1 MADPTE
7 RFNNRMREAYVTA
20 KSLGYDPKAF
30 ASMIVEHGFV
40 GAARILLRPGT
51 PQSGFETLWS
61 MNRLDLA
68 VESIVLEDDWGDLF
82 TEDDLVEARRRLAEL
97 EG

>member
-7 RFNNRMREAYVTA
+7 RFEKRMREAYVTA

-51 PQSGFETLWS
+51 PQAGFETLWS
-61 MNRLDLA
+61 MGRLDLA
-68 VESIVLEDDWGDLF
+68 VESIVLEADWGELF
-82 TEDDLVEARRRLAEL
+82 TDKELAEARRRLAEL
-97 EG
+97 EE